1 MKKDNIL
8 YSIIGV
14 LLGFIVGFMFANSA
28 NQRGYAAQ
36 PTSAA
41 APQQQMEG
49 LPPDHPPIAQ
59 KPAANSAEL
68 DAVAKLAKEK
78 PQDFETQR
86 KAGEVF
92 YNAGRYDDAGKYWE
106 AALRLRPG
114 DAGVLVSLGN
124 AAFDAEKL
132 EQAEKWYALALAKR
146 PDDVNVR
153 TDYGLTFLLR
163 EPPGFDRA
171 IAEFRGSLERNPTHV
186 QTLQNLT
193 VALTRKGDAAAALE
207 AIARLEAVSPNNVA
221 LPQLR
226 AAIQNA
232 GQSD

>member
-36 PTSAA
+36 PTSAV

-59 KPAANSAEL
+59 KPADNSAEL

-114 DAGVLVSLGN
+114 DADVLVSLGN
-124 AAFDAEKL
+124 TAFDDEKF
-132 EQAEKWYALALAKR
+132 EQAEKWYALALVKR

-163 EPPGFDRA
+163 EPPSFDRA
-171 IAEFRGSLERNPTHV
+171 ISEFRGSLERDPTHV

-193 VALTRKGDAAAALE
+193 VALARKGDADAAREAL
-207 AIARLEAVSPNNVA
+207 ARLEAVSPNNPA
-221 LPQLR
+221 LPRLR
-226 AAIQNA
+226 SELEKI
-232 GQSD
+232 GETD